1 MMIFLSR
8 GAMRRKLAPLHAGER
23 VVIVKIKMEIGT
35 RVSD

>member
-1 MMIFLSR
+1 MMVFLSR
-8 GAMRRKLAPLHAGER
+8 GATRRKLAPLHAGER